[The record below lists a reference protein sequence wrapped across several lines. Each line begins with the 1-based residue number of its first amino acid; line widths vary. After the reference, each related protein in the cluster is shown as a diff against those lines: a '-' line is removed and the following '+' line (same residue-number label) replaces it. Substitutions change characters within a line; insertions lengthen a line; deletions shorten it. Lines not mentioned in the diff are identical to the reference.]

1 MPRRHALPF
10 AALLAGVVLLAS
22 ACSLA
27 DLAGQGADRAGGDEG
42 GAARSRAAPATRQPR
57 AAKRKPGPVWA
68 TGAPVRVVM
77 NDRFRYRPAAIMVW
91 AGRRVTFDVTNAGKL
106 PHEFI
111 LGDRAT
117 QLDHER
123 QMQLTPPAGGH
134 PHVHGADG
142 QPRGA
147 SGALTVP
154 PGQTRRL
161 SWTFDQPGIVLYGCH
176 VLGHWAAGMKGTI
189 VVLAPDRPLPLPA
202 LSPLPR

>member
-10 AALLAGVVLLAS
+10 AALLAGVVLVAS
-22 ACSLA
+22 ACSIA
-27 DLAGQGADRAGGDEG
+27 DLAGQGADRAGGDE
-42 GAARSRAAPATRQPR
+42 RSAPATRQPR

-91 AGRRVTFDVTNAGKL
+91 AGRRVTFDVTNVGKL

-123 QMQLTPPAGGH
+123 QMQHTPPAGGH
-134 PHVHGADG
+134 PHVHGADAAS
-142 QPRGA
+142 GA

-176 VLGHWAAGMKGTI
+176 VLGHWAAGMRGTI
-189 VVLAPDRPLPLPA
+189 VVLFPNRRPPLPA
-202 LSPLPR
+202 LSRLPR